1 MNYLIMGQLIDPK
14 EYRDESLVSGAM
26 TSHGM
31 GPAATRTKRQFVYN
45 VRTKP
50 KMYREVGQGSP
61 GEPGGAGRGEEGR
74 VTPTTA
80 PSPHHRNATPPQHHT
95 TATPLQHP

>member
-31 GPAATRTKRQFVYN
+31 GGVATRTKRQFVHN
-45 VRTKP
+45 LRTKP
-50 KMYREVGQGSP
+50 KMYREVGQGS
-61 GEPGGAGRGEEGR
+61 GARGGGT
-74 VTPTTA
+74 TPLYCYRAPPPRTCTTA
-80 PSPHHRNATPPQHHT
+80 PPPQH
-95 TATPLQHP
+95 P